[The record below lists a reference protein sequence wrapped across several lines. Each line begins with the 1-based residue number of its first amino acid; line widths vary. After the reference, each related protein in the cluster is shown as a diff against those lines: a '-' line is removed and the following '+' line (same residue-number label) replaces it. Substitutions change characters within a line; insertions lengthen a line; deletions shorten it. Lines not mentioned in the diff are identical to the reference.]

1 MRSSKRSRQEAPSSP
16 VTAPDRTLLW
26 LFLALL
32 AVTLLAYLPAWHGGP
47 LWDDDAHL
55 TRVDLQSATGLWR
68 IWFELG
74 ATQQYYPVAHSA
86 FWVMHALWGDATL
99 GYHLVNIALHATSAW
114 LLAVILRRLN
124 VPGAMLAAMIFAVHP
139 VHVESVAWMTELK
152 NTLSGL
158 FYLVAAY
165 VYLRFDEDRR
175 RSDYLLAFGLFV
187 LALLTKSV
195 TASLPAALL
204 IVFWWQRGRLRWR
217 EDAQPLVPFFAI
229 GIGAGLFTSWVERTQ
244 IGAEGVAF
252 QISMLERLVI
262 AGRAVW
268 FYAAKLVWPT
278 DLLFVY
284 PRWTPSAAPVLF
296 LFPLAA
302 LLVVGV
308 CWWLRTRTRGPLAL
322 VLFFGG
328 TLFPALGFVNVYPFV
343 YSFVADHFQY
353 LASIGLIVGASVL
366 VTRLAQRVSQA
377 PEAAMACALI
387 IGVPLTGLTYL
398 QSQQYADAETLYR
411 TTLAKN
417 PNAWMAHIN
426 LGWVYLKEQR
436 FELAITETRE
446 ALRLKPDLP
455 QAQNNLGTSLLGLNR
470 FDEAIV
476 AYREALRLKPSDQ
489 EVKSNLGLAL
499 QRAGDAQQ
507 DRGQIAEAVATY
519 LESLQVSATN
529 AETHHNLGSAYAR
542 LGKWDDAIGHYEETL
557 RLNPTSARAIRNLS
571 RAHNSRGIEF
581 AEAGKMAEAR
591 ADFSA
596 AVQLDPDFMD
606 ARVNLSRASK

>member
-1 MRSSKRSRQEAPSSP
+1 MPRTKRPRTEAPSTAP
-16 VTAPDRTLLW
+16 TAPDRTLLW
-26 LFLALL
+26 LYLALL
-32 AVTLLAYLPAWHGGP
+32 VVTLVAYLPAWHGTP

-68 IWFELG
+68 IWFDLG

-86 FWVMHALWGDATL
+86 FWLMHALWGDATL
-99 GYHLVNIALHATSAW
+99 GYHLVNITLHATSAW
-114 LLAVILRRLN
+114 MLAVILLRLN
-124 VPGAMLAAMIFAVHP
+124 VPGAMLAALIFAVHP

-175 RSDYLLAFGLFV
+175 RADYLLAFSIFV
-187 LALLTKSV
+187 LALMTKSV

-217 EDAQPLVPFFAI
+217 EDAQPLVPFFAV
-229 GIGAGLFTSWVERTQ
+229 GVAAGLFTSWVERTQ
-244 IGAEGVAF
+244 IGAEGAAF
-252 QISMLERLVI
+252 QISLLERVVI

-268 FYAAKLVWPT
+268 FYAAKLIWPS
-278 DLLFVY
+278 DLIFVY
-284 PRWTPSAAPVLF
+284 PRWTPSTAPVLW

-302 LLVVGV
+302 LTVVGV

-328 TLFPALGFVNVYPFV
+328 TLFPALGFVNVYPFI

-353 LASIGLIVGASVL
+353 LASIGLIVGVAAL
-366 VTRLAQRVSQA
+366 VTRAVQRASAA
-377 PEAAMACALI
+377 PEAVMACALV

-398 QSQQYADAETLYR
+398 QSKQYADAETLYR
-411 TTLAKN
+411 ATLAKN
-417 PNAWMAHIN
+417 PDAWMAHIN

-436 FELAITETRE
+436 LELAITETRE

-476 AYREALRLKPSDQ
+476 AYREALRLKPTDQ
-489 EVKSNLGLAL
+489 EVKFNLGLAL

-507 DRGQIAEAVATY
+507 DRGQLSEAVATY
-519 LESLQVSATN
+519 LESLQANPTN

-542 LGKWDDAIGHYEETL
+542 LGKWNDAIGHYEETL
-557 RLNPTSARAIRNLS
+557 RLNPTSARAMRNLS

-581 AEAGKMAEAR
+581 AEAGRMAEAR
-591 ADFSA
+591 ADFA
-596 AVQLDPDFMD
+596 TAVQLDPDFVD
-606 ARVNLSRASK
+606 ARANLARASK